1 MKIYEG
7 SMATVFDKLL
17 SLREQELC
25 ETLREREAQFD
36 RSGPSWDVNDFKDIA
51 RDDSRAVIDEVQ
63 AEHAAL
69 ELEQVLA
76 ARRRL
81 HDRGY
86 GRCLD
91 CDEPVDLRRLSAMPA
106 TSYCASCQE
115 AHEHETALLARH

>member
-7 SMATVFDKLL
+7 SMVTVFDNLL

-25 ETLREREAQFD
+25 ETLRERDAQLD
-36 RSGPSWDVNDFKDIA
+36 RAAPRWDVSDFKDIA
-51 RDDSRAVIDEVQ
+51 REDSLAAIGEAQ
-63 AEHAAL
+63 AERAAL

-86 GRCLD
+86 GQCLD
-91 CDEPVDLRRLSAMPA
+91 CGEPVDLRRLSAMPA
-106 TSYCASCQE
+106 TPYCASCQE
-115 AHEHETALLARH
+115 AHEYETALLARH